1 MKKTTAAGAAE
12 RGSIHKTPFNSGV
25 VDRRMGGGEYPR
37 NPATDDDGAPMAR
50 GLGIDGHP
58 LVVDAGYSIT

>member
-25 VDRRMGGGEYPR
+25 VDRRMGVA
-37 NPATDDDGAPMAR
+37 NTPATDDDGAPMAR
-50 GLGIDGHP
+50 GLGIEGHP